1 MKLSFYVLSLLLSL
15 TLFSNASAQL
25 SSSLYPSTA
34 TANPSAYAYDAQPK
48 SATRAKLSKRERQRL
63 QRSLARRAD
72 DLADW
77 DIQLDDRERALNGR
91 RTSTSRRPLSRNP
104 LPARLL
110 SEENLYAWESRL
122 DKLAER
128 LRSKDAIIQQRE
140 RRVDRH
146 RRYAN
151 SRDRY
156 DHRRDRRDDIST
168 CRDTCCNPKN

>member
-1 MKLSFYVLSLLLSL
+1 MKLPTYALGLLLSL
-15 TLFSNASAQL
+15 SLCTATSAQL
-25 SSSLYPSTA
+25 SSSLYPATA
-34 TANPSAYAYDAQPK
+34 AANPSAYAYDAQPR
-48 SATRAKLSKRERQRL
+48 STSSAKLSKRERQRL

-151 SRDRY
+151 SRDRHDRY
-156 DHRRDRRDDIST
+156 RDRRDDIST
-168 CRDTCCNPKN
+168 CRDTCCKPKN